1 MVLALIE
8 LSLRVRNRYTII
20 LLQCTIVMAT
30 IELRSVPRQLRIR
43 VLTQ

>member
-8 LSLRVRNRYTII
+8 FSLRVRNRYTII

-30 IELRSVPRQLRIR
+30 IELCSVPTQLRIR